1 MAIHYEVELEPGS
14 REGSMTAGDR
24 LVSVASDALAV
35 LDRGQSTTRAAMQQ
49 AVRGLHPELA
59 RIGAYHLG
67 WCNADGT
74 ESPGSGGKAVRPTL
88 ALLSSEVAGADAL
101 VALPGAVA
109 VELVHNFSILHDDV
123 MDGDRM
129 RRHRPTAWTVF
140 GTGPAVLAGDALLAL
155 GAKILTKN
163 ASPQYAV
170 AADCLNSAVSKLILG
185 QAEDLSFERRE
196 HVSIAECQRMSGH
209 KTAALL
215 SCSLSIGAI
224 LAGAQ
229 TATVDALAG
238 VGWNL
243 GLAFQA
249 VDDLLGIWG
258 TEEVTGKPVFNDLR
272 RKKKSLP
279 IVAAMNAGIAESR
292 ELAGI
297 LRRKDPDEE
306 SVAWAAVLVEAA
318 GGRDRA
324 RREADHRLDCALEA
338 IDGIEMPDRT
348 RAELAS
354 LARYLTVR
362 TA

>member
-1 MAIHYEVELEPGS
+1 MMSAV
-14 REGSMTAGDR
+14 AK
-24 LVSVASDALAV
+24 LVSAGPDAHAVLGRGQRVTGDALKRAV
-35 LDRGQSTTRAAMQQ
+35 GE
-49 AVRGLHPELA
+49 LHPELA
-59 RIGAYHLG
+59 RIVSYHLG

-74 ESPGSGGKAVRPTL
+74 DSSGSGGKAVRPTL
-88 ALLSSEVAGADAL
+88 AILSAEAAGADAF

-140 GTGPAVLAGDALLAL
+140 GVGPAVLAGDALLAL
-155 GAKILTKN
+155 AAKTMAKN
-163 ASPQYAV
+163 PGPRYA
-170 AADCLNSAVSKLILG
+170 AAVDRVNSAVSELILG

-196 HVSIAECQRMSGH
+196 EVSVAECLRMSGH

-215 SCSLSIGAI
+215 SCALSVGAV
-224 LAGAQ
+224 LAGAR
-229 TATVDALAG
+229 TSTVEALAEAG
-238 VGWNL
+238 RNL

-258 TEEVTGKPVFNDLR
+258 SEELTGKPVYSDLR

-279 IVAAMNAGIAESR
+279 IVAAISAGTAESR

-297 LRRKDPDEE
+297 LRQEDPHEE
-306 SVAWAAVLVEAA
+306 AAAWAAVLVEAA

-324 RREADHRLDCALEA
+324 RREVDHRLGCALEA
-338 IDGIEMPDRT
+338 IEGIAMPDCT
-348 RAELAS
+348 RAELIS
-354 LARYLTVR
+354 LARYLAVR
-362 TA
+362 TT

>member
-1 MAIHYEVELEPGS
+1 
-14 REGSMTAGDR
+14 MTSGGKVLSA
-24 LVSVASDALAV
+24 APEALAV
-35 LDRGQSTTRAAMQQ
+35 LDRGQRTTRAAMQR
-49 AVRGLHPELA
+49 AVAELHPELA

-88 ALLSSEVAGADAL
+88 ALLSAEAASADAL

-155 GAKILTKN
+155 AVKILAKN
-163 ASPQYAV
+163 PGPRYMV
-170 AADCLNSAVSKLILG
+170 AADCLNSAVSELILG

-196 HVSIAECQRMSGH
+196 QVSIAECLRMSGH
-209 KTAALL
+209 KTAALM
-215 SCSLSIGAI
+215 SCALSIGAI
-224 LAGAQ
+224 LAGAPA
-229 TATVDALAG
+229 ATVDALAG
-238 VGWNL
+238 TGRNL

-258 TEEVTGKPVFNDLR
+258 SEELTGKPVFSDLR
-272 RKKKSLP
+272 QKKKSLP
-279 IVAAMNAGIAESR
+279 VVAAINAGTPESR

-297 LRRKDPDEE
+297 LRLENPDQE

-324 RREADHRLDCALEA
+324 RREVDDRLGRALEA
-338 IDGIEMPDRT
+338 IDAIEMPNRT
-348 RAELAS
+348 RAELTS
-354 LARYLTVR
+354 LARYLAVR
-362 TA
+362 TT